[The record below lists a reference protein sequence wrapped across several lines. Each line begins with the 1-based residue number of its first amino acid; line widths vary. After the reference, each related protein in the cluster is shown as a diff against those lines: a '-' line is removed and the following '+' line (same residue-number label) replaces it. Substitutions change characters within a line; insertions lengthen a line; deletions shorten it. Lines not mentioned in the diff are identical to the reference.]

1 MTTKGGFGAEFI
13 EELKAKNEIVDVISR
28 YVPLEKKGRNFWGR
42 CPFHHEKTPSFSVNQ
57 SDQYYHCFGCGVSG
71 DVIKFV
77 QEMESCDFS
86 EAVRLLCGWAGMQM
100 PELRENTGLI
110 AEQKKK
116 KERLLK
122 LMRDCAK
129 FYFSALMSE
138 TGRPAQQ
145 YLAKRGVTR
154 EMIVRFG
161 LGYSPDFGA
170 VVEHLKKLG
179 YSPDELVDAGVAVRK
194 NESGRIYDALFGRL
208 IFPLQNTYGDVI
220 GFGGR
225 LLEKSDFAK
234 YKNTGDT
241 LLFDK
246 KRNLYAVNL
255 LKKLKQEKGFDS
267 VIVVEGYMDT
277 IALQQAGFQNVVA
290 SMGTSLTK
298 EQARLLKRFTERA
311 YICYDGDAAGQKAT
325 IRGLDILKSEGLEVK
340 VVSMPDGLDPDELIR
355 DRGPDAYRQA
365 LEGALPLVDF
375 KLRTLKKFYDLKGY
389 DKRAFIRAALK
400 VVAEIENSTEQ
411 EDCLKLLRSETGY
424 SLDSLKRDLE
434 NAGAPES
441 PPLPRE
447 EEPRPE
453 ENADGKAIRFLLCFY
468 LGGRGDPAR
477 FASLA
482 RHVPEGVPKTVYDYI
497 SANLREGKPLAP
509 SMLFE
514 LVEDADFPEVTRILT
529 AADSL
534 KEEERAPFYEDCM
547 RRFERED
554 LEAEVRRLTAAFE
567 SERDL
572 IKRKEIAKNLQELSL
587 KLGGK

>member
-77 QEMESCDFS
+77 QEMESCDFM

-154 EMIVRFG
+154 ETIVRFG
-161 LGYSPDFGA
+161 LGYSPDFRSS
-170 VVEHLKKLG
+170 VEYLKKLG
-179 YSPDELVDAGVAVRK
+179 YAPDELVEAGVAVRK
-194 NESGRIYDALFGRL
+194 SESGRIYDALFGRL

-365 LEGALPLVDF
+365 LGDAVPLVDF

-453 ENADGKAIRFLLCFY
+453 ENADVKAIRFLLCFY

-477 FASLA
+477 LALLA
-482 RHVPEGVPKTVYDYI
+482 RHVPEGVPRRVYDYI
-497 SANLREGKPLAP
+497 AANLREGKPLAP

-554 LEAEVRRLTAAFE
+554 IEAEVRRLTAAFE

>member
-77 QEMESCDFS
+77 QEMESCDFM

-161 LGYSPDFGA
+161 LGYSPDFQSS
-170 VVEHLKKLG
+170 VEYLKKLG
-179 YSPDELVDAGVAVRK
+179 YAPDELVEAGVAVRK
-194 NESGRIYDALFGRL
+194 SESGRIYDALFGRL

-277 IALQQAGFQNVVA
+277 IALHQAGFQNVVA

-365 LEGALPLVDF
+365 LGDAVPLVDF

-453 ENADGKAIRFLLCFY
+453 ENADVKAIRFLLCFY

-477 FASLA
+477 LALLA
-482 RHVPEGVPKTVYDYI
+482 RHVPEGVPRRVYDYI
-497 SANLREGKPLAP
+497 AANLREGKPLAP

>member
-1 MTTKGGFGAEFI
+1 
-13 EELKAKNEIVDVISR
+13 
-28 YVPLEKKGRNFWGR
+28 
-42 CPFHHEKTPSFSVNQ
+42 
-57 SDQYYHCFGCGVSG
+57 
-71 DVIKFV
+71 
-77 QEMESCDFS
+77 
-86 EAVRLLCGWAGMQM
+86 
-100 PELRENTGLI
+100 
-110 AEQKKK
+110 
-116 KERLLK
+116 
-122 LMRDCAK
+122 
-129 FYFSALMSE
+129 
-138 TGRPAQQ
+138 
-145 YLAKRGVTR
+145 
-154 EMIVRFG
+154 
-161 LGYSPDFGA
+161 
-170 VVEHLKKLG
+170 
-179 YSPDELVDAGVAVRK
+179 
-194 NESGRIYDALFGRL
+194 
-208 IFPLQNTYGDVI
+208 
-220 GFGGR
+220 
-225 LLEKSDFAK
+225 
-234 YKNTGDT
+234 
-241 LLFDK
+241 
-246 KRNLYAVNL
+246 
-255 LKKLKQEKGFDS
+255 
-267 VIVVEGYMDT
+267 
-277 IALQQAGFQNVVA
+277 
-290 SMGTSLTK
+290 
-298 EQARLLKRFTERA
+298 
-311 YICYDGDAAGQKAT
+311 
-325 IRGLDILKSEGLEVK
+325 
-340 VVSMPDGLDPDELIR
+340 MPDGLDPDELIR

-477 FASLA
+477 FGSLA

-497 SANLREGKPLAP
+497 SANLREGKPLAA

>member
-1 MTTKGGFGAEFI
+1 MTTKSGFGAEFI

-57 SDQYYHCFGCGVSG
+57 ADQYYHCFGCGVSG

-77 QEMESCDFS
+77 QEMESCDFM

-100 PELRENTGLI
+100 PELRENSGLI
-110 AEQKKK
+110 AEQKRK

-138 TGRPAQQ
+138 AGAPAQQ
-145 YLAKRGVTR
+145 YLAGRGVTR
-154 EMIVRFG
+154 EMIVCFG
-161 LGYSPDFGA
+161 LGYSPDFGSS
-170 VVEHLKKLG
+170 VSYLTGLG
-179 YSPDELVDAGVAVRK
+179 YTQDELVEAGIAIRK
-194 NESGRIYDALFGRL
+194 SGSGRVYDALFGRL

-277 IALQQAGFQNVVA
+277 IALRQAGFCNVVA

-325 IRGLDILKSEGLEVK
+325 IRGLDILRSEGLEVK

-355 DRGPDAYRQA
+355 ERGPDAYRKA
-365 LEGALPLVDF
+365 LEEAVPLVDF
-375 KLRTLKKFYDLKGY
+375 KLRTLKKYYDLKGY

-434 NAGAPES
+434 NVGSPEA

-453 ENADGKAIRFLLCFY
+453 EDADLKAVRYLLCCY

-477 FASLA
+477 FGALS
-482 RHVPEGVPKTVYDYI
+482 RHMPDGVPRRVYEYI
-497 SANLREGKPLAP
+497 EGNLREGRPLVP

-514 LVEDADFPEVTRILT
+514 LADESEFPEVTRILT

-534 KEEERAPFYEDCM
+534 GEGERERFYEDCM

-572 IKRKEIAKNLQELSL
+572 IKRKEIAKNLQELSVR
-587 KLGGK
+587 LGRM